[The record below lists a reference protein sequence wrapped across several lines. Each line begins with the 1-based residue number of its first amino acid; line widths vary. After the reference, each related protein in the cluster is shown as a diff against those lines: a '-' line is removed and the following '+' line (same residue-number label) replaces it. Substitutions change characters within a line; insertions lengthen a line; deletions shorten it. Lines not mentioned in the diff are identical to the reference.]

1 MIIKE
6 CNFEFVNLSIKEH
19 LMFINLVFV
28 GVMIIEL
35 RINTVFLRNKS
46 KFIFS
51 SNQSITINCQ

>member
-28 GVMIIEL
+28 RVMIIYKIAEIV
-35 RINTVFLRNKS
+35 RVI
-46 KFIFS
+46 
-51 SNQSITINCQ
+51 

>member
-28 GVMIIEL
+28 RVMIIEL
-35 RINTVFLRNKS
+35 RINTVFLSNKS

>member
-28 GVMIIEL
+28 RVMIIEL